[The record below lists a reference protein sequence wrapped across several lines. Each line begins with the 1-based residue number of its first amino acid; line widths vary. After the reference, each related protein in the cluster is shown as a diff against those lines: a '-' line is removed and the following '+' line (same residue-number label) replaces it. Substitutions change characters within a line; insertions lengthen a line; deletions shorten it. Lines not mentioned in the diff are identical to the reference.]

1 MEFIQSIQA
10 HDEAITLGT
19 VVTYDLPV
27 NPLSHILL
35 TLKGARLDTAVT
47 DVPPPLGLVATIDR
61 IEVLYKGSAVYSLS
75 GVDCFAASLLVNRF
89 ETWGVNAVDSENA
102 EWAQTMLVP
111 LTRVLY
117 SPVECFPRTTRGE
130 LVLQLTYAAANAEF
144 DDLRLQ
150 IETVELPDA
159 TPSRFIKQTT
169 LSATPTA
176 NVPFDVSLPIGNPIS
191 ELVIW
196 QHQIQLDDSDT
207 AGLDKLEIL
216 IDNKNHFYP
225 ESFIEVLQNMT
236 GRMRCPPGYWGG
248 HTHKL
253 MGATFSQGDQ
263 TSAPKPENH
272 PIGCYLHM
280 PFDIFRDG
288 GYALQTAG
296 ASDVTLR
303 MEVAAFGAFRIIPV
317 EVVTSEGSV

>member
-1 MEFIQSIQA
+1 MEFIQSIMA
-10 HDEAITLGT
+10 HDEAIVLGT

-27 NPLSHILL
+27 NPLSHIMM

-47 DVPPPLGLVATIDR
+47 DVPPAMGLVATIAR

-75 GVDCFAASLLVNRF
+75 GIDCFASSLLVNNF
-89 ETWGVNAVDSENA
+89 ETWCQNAVDTENA
-102 EWAQTMLVP
+102 EWAQTLLVP

-117 SPVECFPRTTRGE
+117 SANECFPRTTRGE
-130 LVLQLTYAAANAEF
+130 LILQITYAAANAEF
-144 DDLRLQ
+144 DDLRMQ
-150 IETVELPDA
+150 IETVELPGA
-159 TPSRFIKQTT
+159 SPSQFIKQTT

-191 ELVIW
+191 EIVIW
-196 QHQIQLDDSDT
+196 QHQIQAADVDT

-216 IDNKNHFYP
+216 VDNKNHFYP
-225 ESFIEVLQNMT
+225 ESFIEVLQNMA
-236 GRMRCPPGYWGG
+236 GRMRCPPGYLGL

-253 MGATFSQGDQ
+253 MGATFAQGDQ

-272 PIGCYLHM
+272 EIACYLHL
-280 PFDIFRDG
+280 PFDIFRNG
-288 GYALQTAG
+288 EYALQTAG

-303 MEVAAFGAFRIIPV
+303 MDVSAFGAFRIIPV
-317 EVVTSEGSV
+317 EVVGSAGSV